1 MFGGIKKS
9 GRLLMC
15 RLFKTQDPATYAAE
29 TRSVRLHGHATSIRL
44 EAAYW
49 DTLEEI
55 AGHEGVSLA
64 RFCAILHD
72 EMQQQGG
79 EIGNFASMLRVT
91 CLHYLRYQDTYFAE
105 MAQRGMRL
113 QKIGQS

>member
-1 MFGGIKKS
+1 
-9 GRLLMC
+9 MC

-29 TRSVRLHGHATSIRL
+29 TRAMRLHGHSTSIRL

-55 AGHEGVSLA
+55 AAHEGMPLA

-79 EIGNFASMLRVT
+79 EVANFASMLRVT
-91 CLHYLRYQDTYFAE
+91 CLLYLRHQDSYFAE
-105 MAQRGMRL
+105 MLRRTPAL
-113 QKIGQS
+113 QKTPVS